1 MQTHPKKLLVVI
13 TEAALEKRLIQ
24 DAKRLGAQG
33 YTVYDVRGGSQHA
46 THEGAWEAD
55 RMIEIKIICDDAV
68 AQAIAEHVMAQYAA
82 NYGVSLFFADV
93 QVIRPQKF

>member
-1 MQTHPKKLLVVI
+1 MQTHPKKLLTII
-13 TEAALEKRLIQ
+13 TEAALEKPLIL

-33 YTVYDVRGGSQHA
+33 YTVYDVRGGSQEA

-68 AQAIAEHVMAQYAA
+68 AHAIAEHVMARYAA
-82 NYGVSLFFADV
+82 HYGMSLFFTDV
-93 QVIRPQKF
+93 QVLRPQKF